1 MGVMRGS
8 KTLLLGALLCASGLL
23 LGGVSKFGYVSPAP
37 STKSD
42 FLSAYNPS
50 AVVRQ
55 FDLPRQTRSSAGNAA
70 GCVLPWDRRDVTHE
84 AGYEWWLR
92 TPGLPVIAALFQDTR
107 QALTASGATILS
119 ESFADGRFA
128 IRYRAGRITGV
139 VLGGSREGGSLIWSV
154 KESFAI

>member
-1 MGVMRGS
+1 MPAS
-8 KTLLLGALLCASGLL
+8 KSLLLAAVLCASGVL
-23 LGGVSKFGYVSPAP
+23 LGGLSQFAYISPER

-42 FLSAYNPS
+42 FLLAYNPS

-55 FDLPRQTRSSAGNAA
+55 FDLPRQTRSSAGDAA

-119 ESFADGRFA
+119 ENFADGHFA
-128 IRYRAGRITGV
+128 IRYRAGRITGLI
-139 VLGGSREGGSLIWSV
+139 LGGSRPEAAGRLSWSV